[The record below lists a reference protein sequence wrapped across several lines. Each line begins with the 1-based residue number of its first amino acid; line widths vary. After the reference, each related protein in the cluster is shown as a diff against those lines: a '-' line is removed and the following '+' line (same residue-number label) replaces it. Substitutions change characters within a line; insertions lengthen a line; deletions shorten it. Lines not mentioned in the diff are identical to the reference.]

1 MNVNIYFAIR
11 FPLLF
16 LYQIGRIYIVPPI
29 ALFMLNHPIVD
40 NYDMMSVTSGLV
52 GAAPMDEEATNAF
65 KKKFPNMVL
74 QQGIVKFLLKS
85 SITNRQSLRY
95 LCVTCVIS
103 FESSFCIHHPSLETL
118 FFSWTSIYLYRLTLY
133 LKTSLSRTLSQTS
146 LQVRNWKTLPISS
159 YF

>member
-1 MNVNIYFAIR
+1 MKNANIYFAIR

-74 QQGIVKFLLKS
+74 QQGIVNIILF
-85 SITNRQSLRY
+85 SILAIPT
-95 LCVTCVIS
+95 
-103 FESSFCIHHPSLETL
+103 
-118 FFSWTSIYLYRLTLY
+118 
-133 LKTSLSRTLSQTS
+133 LSRTS
-146 LQVRNWKTLPISS
+146 L
-159 YF
+159 